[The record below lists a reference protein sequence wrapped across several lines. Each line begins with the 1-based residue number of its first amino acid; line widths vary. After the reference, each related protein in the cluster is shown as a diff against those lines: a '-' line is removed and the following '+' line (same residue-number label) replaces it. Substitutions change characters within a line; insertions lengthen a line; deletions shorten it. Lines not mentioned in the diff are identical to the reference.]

1 MALFGHATAFSVP
14 FVGPVLDAET
24 ASITVAARWKM
35 PDIPS
40 FYKRQAC
47 FLEYGGSQ

>member
-1 MALFGHATAFSVP
+1 MVMFGQATAFSVP
-14 FVGPVLDAET
+14 FVGPASDAGT
-24 ASITVAARWKM
+24 ASLTVAARWEM